1 MPNLMTLNEFQIKSL
16 ITKNYMSEFNLIDDY
31 NITFKENGNKATIE
45 VFFKEVEYMNGF
57 ILLLMIMWL
66 TISKIGYILE

>member
-1 MPNLMTLNEFQIKSL
+1 MPDLMTLNEFQIKSL

-45 VFFKEVEYMNGF
+45 VFFKEVE
-57 ILLLMIMWL
+57 
-66 TISKIGYILE
+66 